1 MTALVM
7 TTVVLAANVLGAGM
21 AYPQARKLVRT
32 RRADGVSTVWVGISM
47 AMNAWWVVYG
57 LVAEVWAL
65 IPVSGVSF
73 LLYATIAYFML
84 RTVGGSALRGIVLG
98 LFGLGVLPVVFL
110 LAGGWELAGTVIGLG
125 YGIQLAPAV
134 IGAYRSV
141 DLGGVAAGTW
151 VIALVEAVL
160 WLLYGSYMADPA
172 LLAGG
177 VSGTAM
183 SVLILGRLAWTGHQ
197 PFRGA
202 WVPA

>member
-7 TTVVLAANVLGAGM
+7 ASVVLAANVLGAGM
-21 AYPQARKLVRT
+21 AFPQARKLVRT

-57 LVAEVWAL
+57 TASELWAL

-73 LLYATIAYFML
+73 VLYATIAGIMV
-84 RTVGGSALRGIVLG
+84 RTVGRNAISGIVLG
-98 LFGLGVLPVVFL
+98 LCGLGLLPVPFL
-110 LAGGWELAGTVIGLG
+110 IVGGWEMAGTVIGLG

-134 IGAYRSV
+134 VGAFRST
-141 DLGGVAAGTW
+141 DLSGVAAGTW
-151 VIALVEAVL
+151 VIALVEAAL
-160 WLLYGSYMADPA
+160 WLLYGTYVGDPA

-177 VSGTAM
+177 VSGVAM
-183 SVLILGRLAWTGHQ
+183 AGLILGRLAWTGHE